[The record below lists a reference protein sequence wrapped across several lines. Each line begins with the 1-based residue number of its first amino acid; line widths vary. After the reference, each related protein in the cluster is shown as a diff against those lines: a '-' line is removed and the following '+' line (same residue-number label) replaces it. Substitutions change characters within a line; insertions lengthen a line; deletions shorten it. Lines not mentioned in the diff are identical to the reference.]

1 MKREVDIKSVYLMS
15 SEFGLKSGKPML
27 KILIAGGS
35 NKRGGWHFQLKSLIG
50 GWGGGGGC
58 NSLKWLAF
66 SKFHLIE
73 GMVVTVGGGS

>member
-50 GWGGGGGC
+50 GWGGGGG
-58 NSLKWLAF
+58 L
-66 SKFHLIE
+66 
-73 GMVVTVGGGS
+73 